1 MSAFTLPSLN
11 DVLSATPAF
20 ILPSGRPKTVIVTSG
35 ARGIGGRAVRAFHTH
50 GCNVVIADLPSAR
63 HGAEFLIASL
73 EDSDRVLFHGT
84 DITNWQAILNLFR
97 TTREIFGQI
106 DIVTADAGLM
116 ENRGFFEFDENENG
130 EIEESAVAYDI
141 IDVHLKGSMNSMSSL
156 DIGPGWLTWRKHFD

>member
-1 MSAFTLPSLN
+1 MSAFT
-11 DVLSATPAF
+11 
-20 ILPSGRPKTVIVTSG
+20 LPSGRPKTVIVTGG
-35 ARGIGGRAVRAFHTH
+35 AGGIGGRAVRAFHTL
-50 GCNVVIADLPSAR
+50 GCNVVIANLPSVR
-63 HGAEFLIASL
+63 HRAERVIASL

>member
-20 ILPSGRPKTVIVTSG
+20 ILPSGRP
-35 ARGIGGRAVRAFHTH
+35 
-50 GCNVVIADLPSAR
+50 NVVIADLPSAR

-84 DITNWQAILNLFR
+84 DITNWQAMANLFR